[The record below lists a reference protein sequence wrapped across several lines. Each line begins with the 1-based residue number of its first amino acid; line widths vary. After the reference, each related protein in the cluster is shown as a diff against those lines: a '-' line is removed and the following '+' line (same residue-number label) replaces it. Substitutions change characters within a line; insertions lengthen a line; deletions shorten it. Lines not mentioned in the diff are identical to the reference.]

1 MLRSRSVE
9 LLHGVA
15 DGLKAARFFVSSL
28 TLEGAVAS
36 AADGAGLAGD
46 EAANGAEVTLGQSGW
61 RSLGRE
67 VVGRVRLLNDVFFQ
81 KLAEVFAE
89 PGKNFEINL

>member
-15 DGLKAARFFVSSL
+15 DGLEAARFFVSSL

-67 VVGRVRLLNDVFFQ
+67 VVGRIRLLDDVFFQ

-89 PGKNFEINL
+89 PGKDFEINL